1 MNQLNAITCYCIGG
15 DKEVSKTDF
24 TDIRLKHIAWRVKLN
39 YFLEGKRSMTEE
51 QATSHVACDLGKW
64 LYSEGMKKYGIMPEI
79 QELEKIHVALH
90 STVKNIISLKQSG
103 NIFDE
108 KEELEK
114 LDKILRKIMFLL
126 VDIEQ
131 KLLQAH

>member
-1 MNQLNAITCYCIGG
+1 
-15 DKEVSKTDF
+15 
-24 TDIRLKHIAWRVKLN
+24 
-39 YFLEGKRSMTEE
+39 MTEE
-51 QATSHVACDLGKW
+51 QAISHEACDVGKW
-64 LYSEGMKKYGIMPEI
+64 LYSKGMKKYGTMPEM

-90 STVKNIISLKQSG
+90 STVINIKSLKLSG
-103 NIFDE
+103 NISAA

-131 KLLQAH
+131 KLLQAL